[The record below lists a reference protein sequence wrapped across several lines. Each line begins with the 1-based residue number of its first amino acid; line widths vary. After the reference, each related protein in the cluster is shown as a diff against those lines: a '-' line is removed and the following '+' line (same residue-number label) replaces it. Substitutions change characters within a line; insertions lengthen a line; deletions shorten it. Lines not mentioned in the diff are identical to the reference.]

1 MRYAFDSS
9 LQIIDVVVPDANN
22 AKPILYIMTA
32 NGIYES
38 NIGQNITLYEN
49 KK

>member
-1 MRYAFDSS
+1 MRYAFDPS
-9 LQIIDVVVPDANN
+9 LQIIDAVVPDAGNS
-22 AKPILYIMTA
+22 KPILYVMTK